1 MTSDPFE
8 RAARHERQVAQQ
20 RTGFHIHFG
29 IYVAVNLMLAVIW
42 AVTPHAHQPLP
53 WFLYPLMGWGIGIV
67 AHYLGMRASV
77 SSGGRFLDHDR
88 RD

>member
-8 RAARHERQVAQQ
+8 RAARQERATAHQ
-20 RTGFHIHFG
+20 RAGFRIHFG
-29 IYVAVNLMLAVIW
+29 VFAAVNLMLFVIW

-67 AHYLGMRASV
+67 AHFLAVRGWASH
-77 SSGGRFLDHDR
+77 HD
-88 RD
+88 